1 MSRRKFKPKKPKIS
15 GESKVNIQNTGYD
28 GGGAS
33 RTAGVLKAWNPVKSS
48 AKSDINAHLEILR
61 SRAADQ
67 AINTPVGSAAIA
79 TTTQYTVGAGLRV
92 FPKVKYQ
99 MLDMT
104 AEEAEAWNKKTSM
117 EFNLW
122 ASSKLCDIRK
132 RNNFYDLQEILYRA
146 YMTDGDSF
154 AIFRRAFDENM
165 PYTLR
170 IQAIEGNRVS
180 NPQGQNFYGIPGP
193 LSVEMTAPDGRNKIV
208 NGIEVDADGAVQ
220 AYWVSNKVPF
230 DPVEINSATN
240 WTRITAFGDIAGKPN
255 VVQICH
261 DERPEQY
268 RGVPYLAPVIKALKQ
283 VSRYSDAELIAALLR
298 ANFTLFLVS
307 SGGTSAGDISSILG
321 ASTYSGDRK
330 ENNDIVADPSE
341 YVLGPGTINALPRNV
356 DVKSV
361 GATGG
366 QATFDSFM
374 TVYIKMIAAALNI
387 PYEVLMK
394 SFTSSYS
401 ASRAAL
407 LQAWEQFKLRRIWFG
422 RDFCQPVYEMW
433 LAEAVSVGRINAPG
447 FFADPAIRFAYC
459 NAEWY
464 GPSMSI
470 LDPIK
475 DINGSTLRIQC
486 GLSTHEREAAEM
498 TGSDFYENLETIRIE
513 QQRVAKA
520 GVALGSVL
528 ENDAGGEND
537 NGTRKGGDKDEGDED
552 NDDEIKPGQA
562 EK

>member
-1 MSRRKFKPKKPKIS
+1 MSRRKHKARNPTLQGKDKRTVK
-15 GESKVNIQNTGYD
+15 NTGYD

-33 RTAGVLKAWNPVKSS
+33 RTTGVLKAWNPVKSS
-48 AKSDINAHLEILR
+48 AKSDINANLDILR
-61 SRAADQ
+61 NRASDQ

-99 MLDMT
+99 MLGISP
-104 AEEAEAWNKKTSM
+104 EEAEEWNKKAAI
-117 EFNLW
+117 EFDLW
-122 ASSKLCDIRK
+122 ADSKLCDIRK
-132 RNNFYDLQEILYRA
+132 RNNFYDLQEVLYKA

-154 AIFRRAFDENM
+154 AVFRRADDANM

-180 NPQGQNFYGIPGP
+180 NPQGQGVYGISGP
-193 LSVEMTAPDGRNKIV
+193 SAVEMLAPNGRNKII
-208 NGIEVDADGAVQ
+208 NGIEVDADGAVE
-220 AYWVSNKVPF
+220 AYWVSNKVPY
-230 DPVEINSATN
+230 DPVEINNAISWA
-240 WTRITAFGDIAGKPN
+240 RVEAFGQLAGKPN
-255 VVQICH
+255 VLHICH

-283 VSRYSDAELIAALLR
+283 VSRYSDAELAAAILR
-298 ANFTLFLVS
+298 SSFTVFFTSIGNSSFAGDVS
-307 SGGTSAGDISSILG
+307 SVLG
-321 ASTYSGDRK
+321 ASTYDEDGR
-330 ENNDIVADPSE
+330 ADEPVVDASE
-341 YVLGPGTINALPRNV
+341 YRLGPGTINALPKNI
-356 DVKSV
+356 DVKSI

-394 SFTSSYS
+394 SFTASYS

-407 LQAWEQFKLRRIWFG
+407 LQAWEQFKLRRAWFS

-433 LAEAVSVGRINAPG
+433 LTEAIAMGRLEAPG
-447 FFADPAIRFAYC
+447 FFDDPAIRFAYC

-470 LDPIK
+470 LDPVK
-475 DINGSTLRIQC
+475 DAKGSALRIQY
-486 GLSTHEREAAEM
+486 GLSTPEREAAEM
-498 TGSDFYENLETIRIE
+498 TGSDFYENLDSIRI
-513 QQRVAKA
+513 AKTRAGEA
-520 GVALGSVL
+520 GVAIGSEAVL
-528 ENDAGGEND
+528 TTETDEEGGEND
-537 NGTRKGGDKDEGDED
+537 E
-552 NDDEIKPGQA
+552 
-562 EK
+562 

>member
-1 MSRRKFKPKKPKIS
+1 MSKRKFKAKKPAVQGKTQ
-15 GESKVNIQNTGYD
+15 VNMQNSGYD

-33 RTAGVLKAWNPVKSS
+33 RTSGILKAWNPTKSS
-48 AKSDINAHLEILR
+48 AKSDINAHLDILR

-79 TTTQYTVGAGLRV
+79 TTTQYTVGAGLKV

-99 MLDMT
+99 LLDMT
-104 AEEAEAWNKKTSM
+104 PEEAESWNKQAAM

-132 RNNFYDLQEILYRA
+132 RNNFYDLQEILYKA

-154 AIFRRAFDENM
+154 AIFRRAYDINM

-180 NPQGQNFYGIPGP
+180 NPQGRDFYGITGP
-193 LSVEMTAPDGRNKIV
+193 LAVEMTAPNGRNKII
-208 NGIEVDADGAVQ
+208 NGVEVDGNGAVE
-220 AYWVSNKVPF
+220 AYWISNKVPF
-230 DPVEINSATN
+230 DPVEINSTTTWA
-240 WTRITAFGDIAGKPN
+240 RVEAFGDIMSQPN
-255 VVQICH
+255 VLHICH

-283 VSRYSDAELIAALLR
+283 VSRYSDAELAAAILR
-298 ANFTLFLVS
+298 SYFTIFFISTGNS
-307 SGGTSAGDISSILG
+307 SFAGDVSSILG
-321 ASTYSGDRK
+321 ASTYDKDGGTGPVVDA
-330 ENNDIVADPSE
+330 NE
-341 YVLGPGTINALPRNV
+341 YSLGPGTINALPKNI
-356 DVKSV
+356 DVKSI

-366 QATFDSFM
+366 QATFDGFM

-394 SFTSSYS
+394 SFNSSYS

-407 LQAWEQFKLRRIWFG
+407 LQAWEQFRLRRAWFS

-433 LAEAVSVGRINAPG
+433 LTEAVATGRIEAPG
-447 FFADPAIRFAYC
+447 FFSDPAIRFAYC

-470 LDPIK
+470 LDPVK
-475 DINGSTLRIQC
+475 DITGSTLRIQC

-513 QQRVAKA
+513 QQRAEEA
-520 GVALGSVL
+520 GVALGTLPATNEPQSPA
-528 ENDAGGEND
+528 E
-537 NGTRKGGDKDEGDED
+537 GGDSDGRDEED
-552 NDDEIKPGQA
+552 NDTERPEA